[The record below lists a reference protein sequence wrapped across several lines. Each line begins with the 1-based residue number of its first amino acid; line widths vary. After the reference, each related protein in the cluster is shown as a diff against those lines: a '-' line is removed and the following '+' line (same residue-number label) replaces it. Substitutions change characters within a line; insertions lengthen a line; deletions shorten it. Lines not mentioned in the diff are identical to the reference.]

1 MKHWKAIL
9 AATLIFVTGAATGAL
24 AFRAASKAEQRP
36 REPGGPPPM
45 MDRRFDFL
53 GRLKKD
59 LDLTEEQ
66 TTKIDVV
73 LQEGS
78 KRTRQLWETVQPQMH
93 EEMKR
98 VTDRIKA
105 ELTPEQRTRFDEQS
119 KKFRERR
126 GPRSSGTNAPG
137 ESFRRG
143 PRFGPPPPDGDDRGP
158 RPGPGPHDPP
168 EPPRE
173 GPAPAPSAPT
183 NAPPTAPPA

>member
-1 MKHWKAIL
+1 MKHWKVIL

-24 AFRAASKAEQRP
+24 AFRAANKVTERP

-59 LDLTEEQ
+59 LTLTDEQ
-66 TTKIDVV
+66 ATKIDAI

-78 KRTRQLWETVQPQMH
+78 KRTRQLWDTVRPQMD

-98 VTDRIKA
+98 IHERIKG
-105 ELTPEQRTRFDEQS
+105 ELTPEQRTQFEEQS

-126 GPRSSGTNAPG
+126 GPRSQGTNSTG
-137 ESFRRG
+137 EPYRRGG
-143 PRFGPPPPDGDDRGP
+143 PRFGPPPPPPDGEPGDPHRI
-158 RPGPGPHDPP
+158 PGP
-168 EPPRE
+168 E
-173 GPAPAPSAPT
+173 GQSKASPT
-183 NAPPTAPPA
+183 NSPPPQ